1 MYTPPNTLKW
11 STASESGFN
20 SRNAFVYIR
29 GSYSSKNIAKS
40 RWSVHLRLGRH
51 PKKQAFGTVFDPQQP
66 LERDATEPH
75 IWPNVYLAD
84 ALLREPVRIIRAQLE
99 QTLAWPK
106 HADVSGSH
114 GTLSVRPAGSS
125 ANIPRYLLHVT
136 GPSQCPRVDEPHPA
150 SIACARP
157 PVAGSARKGVAHAVR
172 DSTGVTYGH
181 QGKLAQ
187 DALNGNDVKDRLLV
201 VKFVHHTRS
210 NRLQPSCKKEIR
222 YN

>member
-20 SRNAFVYIR
+20 SRNAFVYIK

-51 PKKQAFGTVFDPQQP
+51 PKKEAFGTVFDPQQP

-84 ALLREPVRIIRAQLE
+84 ALLREPIRIIRVQLG

-125 ANIPRYLLHVT
+125 ANIPRYLSRSIYYMSRDHPNAHELTNHIRHPSPAPGLLSPGAPEKALRMLCGIVPVSPT
-136 GPSQCPRVDEPHPA
+136 GTKGSLPRM
-150 SIACARP
+150 
-157 PVAGSARKGVAHAVR
+157 
-172 DSTGVTYGH
+172 
-181 QGKLAQ
+181 L
-187 DALNGNDVKDRLLV
+187 
-201 VKFVHHTRS
+201 
-210 NRLQPSCKKEIR
+210 
-222 YN
+222 